1 MSNANKTRLR
11 VGSYNI
17 RNGHDVGH
25 DMSLLGAH
33 IKSFDLDVVGL
44 QEVDIL
50 TRRAKGLDTLKL
62 LADAASY
69 PYRYFARAI
78 DFNGGQYGTAIMSRY
93 PIVSEQTLT
102 LPTPEGLEGRSLG
115 YVTLDVNTL
124 KVKFI
129 NTHLSY
135 EKKEVREAQFDFL
148 NETVASF
155 DNFIITGDFNTV
167 NDGEFAKIVGGIRV
181 NGNKYPTFPGTH
193 EGIDDI
199 IVPSS
204 FTVADSGMAENAGYS
219 DHNLLWAE
227 LEL

>member
-1 MSNANKTRLR
+1 MNNKNKIRLR

-25 DMSLLGAH
+25 DMSVLASH
-33 IKSFDLDVVGL
+33 VKSFDLDVIGL

-78 DFNGGQYGTAIMSRY
+78 DFKGGQYGTAIMSRY
-93 PIVSEQTLT
+93 PIVQERTAT
-102 LPTPEGLEGRSLG
+102 LPTPEGLEGRSAG
-115 YVTLDVNTL
+115 CVTLDVNG
-124 KVKFI
+124 VRVNFI

-135 EKKEVREAQFDFL
+135 EKKVAREMQFDFL
-148 NETVASF
+148 NETVSSL

-167 NDGEFAKIVGGIRV
+167 CDEEFARIKASLRI
-181 NGNKYPTFPGTH
+181 NGNKYPTFPCTH

-199 IVPSS
+199 IVPDAC
-204 FTVADSGMAENAGYS
+204 TLIASGMAENAGYS